1 MTVRGAEN
9 GYEQSLL
16 GGITHAP
23 SASELS
29 GTVAM
34 AVALEQYGWWRSQGM
49 NDNAIRSVVYEA
61 SGWRAPLGND
71 LPAALARLWIDCVAG
86 RV

>member
-1 MTVRGAEN
+1 
-9 GYEQSLL
+9 
-16 GGITHAP
+16 
-23 SASELS
+23 
-29 GTVAM
+29 M